1 MEARRLPG
9 GFLLVDLQAVDLH
22 QARIGLERLHID
34 LCTGNRPKQ
43 PFWRGR
49 AHDNA
54 RVSAKRTHGANQFN
68 VPRGVTESMT

>member
-22 QARIGLERLHID
+22 QARVGLDRPHID
-34 LCTGNRPKQ
+34 LCAGDRRKQ

-49 AHDNA
+49 TYDDA
-54 RVSAKRTHGANQFN
+54 RVRATRTEGAYQFN